1 LNPAYINYDS
11 THRAVSDTE
20 KSTWN
25 GKQSALTTEQLA
37 AVNSGINSIK
47 VAQIETN
54 KNDIVNIKD
63 GTNIDSF
70 SDVEA
75 ALNNKVDKETGK
87 GLSTNDYTTVEKT
100 KLAGIAEGAEVNIQS
115 DWN

>member
-1 LNPAYINYDS
+1 LGHVLRGDTMGFNPFI
-11 THRAVSDTE
+11 
-20 KSTWN
+20 
-25 GKQSALTTEQLA
+25 GGGQSED
-37 AVNSGINSIK
+37 K
-47 VAQIETN
+47 VARAEIAA
-54 KNDIVNIKD
+54 IKD

-75 ALNNKVDKETGK
+75 ALNDKVDKETGK